1 MSIET
6 VESFENI
13 YCAEQINVPVTFPHI
28 LKSFAKAAIRTQP
41 YDLLRWTSAYFRA
54 LANGE
59 IPPIK
64 ERFEYPPFTHPTGLT
79 PRYLKTLLNQLGRTN
94 NDTNIVTLK
103 TLLNCWQGIALS
115 ETVLYQILMIGH
127 LLNDDKHYELDL
139 HRFLSVACGLLSN

>member
-54 LANGE
+54 LANDE

-64 ERFEYPPFTHPTGLT
+64 
-79 PRYLKTLLNQLGRTN
+79 
-94 NDTNIVTLK
+94 
-103 TLLNCWQGIALS
+103 
-115 ETVLYQILMIGH
+115 
-127 LLNDDKHYELDL
+127 
-139 HRFLSVACGLLSN
+139 